1 MKIVSVQDMSSVYI
15 GIAKALGATP
25 EEAEIFAKCHVRAD
39 LRGMY
44 TQGAAI
50 IPYAVWLLE
59 QKLAFFGAPF
69 KILRDEAGLALVDA
83 GYGVGVIVGTRAMD
97 LAMEKA
103 RNAGTGCV
111 WVQHGGDFNM
121 SANHVLQAVEHDMVG
136 IVMRNEN
143 PRVAP
148 WGGRDPFFYTNPI
161 AVGVPT
167 SKEPPIIIDMAA
179 GSFSIGQVV
188 MAARDKRPLPSP
200 HLVTSEG
207 VYTDD
212 ATKIVIDPFNRESRF
227 NGSLVTLG
235 YKGLIWALIV
245 ELFSGLLSG
254 TNTSNKNDYEPT
266 PDRPWDEGCFFMAI
280 DVSKLRPVSEFKAAT
295 DEYARALR
303 SVRPVEGF
311 ERIIVPGEVEA
322 RKEEQR
328 RKEGVPVRDE
338 DWQKVL
344 DTATRLGV
352 KLFS

>member
-1 MKIVSVQDMSSVYI
+1 MKVVSVRELNSLYA
-15 GIAKALGATP
+15 GIAQTLGASP
-25 EEAEIFAKCHVRAD
+25 EEAEIFAQCHVRAD

-59 QKLAFFGAPF
+59 QRLAYFGVPF

-103 RNAGTGCV
+103 RTAGTGCV
-111 WVQHGGDFNM
+111 WVKHGGDFNM
-121 SANHVLQAVEHDMVG
+121 AANHVLQAVEHDMVG

-167 SKEPPIIIDMAA
+167 AEEPPIIIDMAA

-212 ATKIVIDPFNRESRF
+212 ATKIVIDSSRRESRF
-227 NGSLVTLG
+227 NGGIVTLG
-235 YKGLIWALIV
+235 HKGLIWALIV
-245 ELFSGLLSG
+245 ELFSGLLAG

-266 PDRPWDEGCFFMAI
+266 ADRPWDEGCFYMAI
-280 DVSKLRPVSEFKAAT
+280 DVSKLRPVAEFKAAT

-303 SVRPVEGF
+303 SVTPAEGF
-311 ERIIVPGEVEA
+311 ERVIVPGEDEA

-328 RKEGVPVRDE
+328 RKEGVPIRDE

-352 KLFS
+352 KLVS